1 MPFMIGREP
10 IRRTTKYLE
19 AGKLVLKNSIQV
31 FLINYGYRGKN
42 HDGIRLEKCNMNC
55 KYFFYLFT

>member
-10 IRRTTKYLE
+10 VRRTVKYLE

-31 FLINYGYRGKN
+31 FLINFNYRGEN
-42 HDGIRLEKCNMNC
+42 HEGIK
-55 KYFFYLFT
+55 